1 MAPLQVGLV
10 SSGMS
15 AGGSLGGWSVEDC
28 AWEEEDVERLSGAGA
43 VLCELVGSY
52 HTLSGLRPEPCNAAM
67 LSSWGGGQRQRA
79 DGWSGNTPPQDC
91 EASLCHQSNAG
102 ATDGEGGDADE
113 LIRRFVRQVVAR
125 FAGDALLAGAG
136 LWMEA
141 GVCILWRIKS

>member
-1 MAPLQVGLV
+1 MAPSQVVLV
-10 SSGMS
+10 SSGMA
-15 AGGSLGGWSVEDC
+15 AGGSLGGGLAEEC
-28 AWEEEDVERLSGAGA
+28 AWEDVERLSGAGG
-43 VLCELVGSY
+43 VLCESVGSY

-79 DGWSGNTPPQDC
+79 DVADGWSSNTEPRDG
-91 EASLCHQSNAG
+91 EASLCHQTDAG
-102 ATDGEGGDADE
+102 TSDGEGRDADE

-141 GVCILWRIKS
+141 GVCICGV